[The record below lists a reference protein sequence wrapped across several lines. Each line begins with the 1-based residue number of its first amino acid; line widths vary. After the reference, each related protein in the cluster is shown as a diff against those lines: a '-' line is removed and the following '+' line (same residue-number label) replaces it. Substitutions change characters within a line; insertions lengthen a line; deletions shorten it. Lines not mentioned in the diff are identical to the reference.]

1 MQTHF
6 HIGWKHFWR
15 QIFRVIRNPIFFVLT
30 IVGNGILVLSAHI
43 FFIVEHPVNPT
54 VRHFLDALW
63 WAIITMTTIGYG
75 DIIPMTLAGRA
86 VAVFLI
92 FTGGVL
98 FLSFI
103 ALLASAF
110 IELEFSE
117 LEHEVSDLKKKISDL
132 TEKSK

>member
-1 MQTHF
+1 
-6 HIGWKHFWR
+6 
-15 QIFRVIRNPIFFVLT
+15 
-30 IVGNGILVLSAHI
+30 
-43 FFIVEHPVNPT
+43 
-54 VRHFLDALW
+54 
-63 WAIITMTTIGYG
+63 
-75 DIIPMTLAGRA
+75 MTLAGRA

-117 LEHEVSDLKKKISDL
+117 LEHEVSDLKKQISDL
-132 TEKSK
+132 TKKSE